1 MSQDD
6 KCRDQGDQNQLPR
19 VHIFVESP
27 RQQRES
33 RRHSDGAERDVTE
46 GDGDEQE
53 QDHHAQ
59 NGFRGKQ
66 YKSPKTGGNALA
78 AAKLE
83 PDGKKMPEHREERGR
98 GHDER
103 LMRSAEQRSRNENR
117 SQTFGGVENKS
128 RNSERGRLAG
138 HVRRTNV
145 ATAGGTYILALED
158 PNQHVAEGDGSQQVA
173 HGGGNEIGIH
183 VRCCLSKLA
192 VERRASAPVAT
203 LTTIE
208 REPLQLRVFRSFR

>member
-1 MSQDD
+1 MSPDD
-6 KCRDQGDQNQLPR
+6 KGRDQGDQNQLPR

-27 RQQRES
+27 CQQWKS

-59 NGFRGKQ
+59 NGFRGEQ
-66 YKSPKTGGNALA
+66 YKSPQTGGNALT

-83 PDGKKMPEHREERGR
+83 PDGKKMPEHREECRR

-103 LMRSAEQRSRNENR
+103 LMRSAEQRSRNEHR

-138 HVRRTNV
+138 DIRCANI
-145 ATAGGTYILALED
+145 AAAGGTYILALE
-158 PNQHVAEGDGSQQVA
+158 
-173 HGGGNEIGIH
+173 
-183 VRCCLSKLA
+183 
-192 VERRASAPVAT
+192 
-203 LTTIE
+203 
-208 REPLQLRVFRSFR
+208 